1 MDIDES
7 VYRRR
12 KLIEA
17 IAKQVRRR
25 REARGLSRQDL
36 AQKVELTYDAIYKIE
51 TQQRLPSKAVRTL
64 LAAALQCKTG
74 DLERYR

>member
-1 MDIDES
+1 MDIDEA

-25 REARGLSRQDL
+25 REARGMSRQDL
-36 AQKVELTYDAIYKIE
+36 AEKVGITYDAVYKIE
-51 TQQRLPSKAVRTL
+51 TQQRLPSKAVRNL
-64 LAAALQCKTG
+64 LAKAMQCKIG
-74 DLERYR
+74 DLER

>member
-1 MDIDES
+1 MDIDEA

-25 REARGLSRQDL
+25 REARGLSRHDL
-36 AQKVELTYDAIYKIE
+36 GQRVGVTYDAVYKIE

-64 LAAALQCKTG
+64 LAKALECSVG
-74 DLERYR
+74 DLER